1 MINSVLSTMPLYEQV
16 RLVLLNKI
24 LEGSWKPGQVIDNEI
39 DLSTEYGVSVG
50 TMRKALLALEREG
63 LLHRHQGRGT
73 FVSDPS
79 SDSHRAK
86 FEKLFR
92 EDGRPM
98 AGDVQQ
104 IDCRVGDASQD
115 DLTHLDVRDGDQVV
129 QCRQIVSVDKK
140 PCVYREAHVPR
151 RLVPDAGVGETWDV
165 FDAAKRYGFHL
176 GRVAEKLYLKR
187 AGLVVATALGVEE
200 ATYLLVVDRVIFGL
214 DGKPVEW
221 LLSWSQFTGMYY
233 GVMLG

>member
-1 MINSVLSTMPLYEQV
+1 VFTTTPLYEQV
-16 RLVLLNKI
+16 RRVLVAKI
-24 LEGSWKPGQVIDNEI
+24 MNGIWKPGQVIENEI
-39 DLSTEYGVSVG
+39 DLAKEYGVSVG
-50 TMRKALLALEREG
+50 TMRKALLALETEG

-73 FVSDPS
+73 FVADPS
-79 SDSHRAK
+79 SDSQRAK

-92 EDGRPM
+92 EDGRPI
-98 AGDVQQ
+98 ASTGNVQQ
-104 IDCRVGDASQD
+104 IECRVGEASQD
-115 DLTHLDVRDGDQVV
+115 DLTHLDVRDGEQIV
-129 QCRQIVSVDKK
+129 QCRQIVSVDDK

-151 RLVPDAGVGETWDV
+151 QLVPDADVEETWDV

-187 AGLVVATALGVEE
+187 ASLAVATALGVEE
-200 ATYLLVVDRVIFGL
+200 GIYLLVVDRVIFSF

-221 LLSWSQFTGMYY
+221 LLSWSQFTDMYY

>member
-1 MINSVLSTMPLYEQV
+1 MPNSVFSTTPLYEQV
-16 RLVLLNKI
+16 RLALMTKI
-24 LEGSWKPGQVIDNEI
+24 LEGGWKPGQVIENEI
-39 DLSTEYGVSVG
+39 ELAKDYGVSVG
-50 TMRKALLALEREG
+50 TMRKALLALEDEG

-79 SDSHRAK
+79 SDSQRAK

-92 EDGRPM
+92 EDGRPI
-98 AGDVQQ
+98 AGEVQQ
-104 IDCRVGDASQD
+104 IDCRVGEASQD
-115 DLTHLDVRDGDQVV
+115 DLTHLDVEDGEQIV
-129 QCRQIVSVDKK
+129 QCRQIVSVDQK
-140 PCVYREAHVPR
+140 PCVYREAHVPQ
-151 RLVPDAGVGETWDV
+151 RLMPDAGAGETWDV
-165 FDAAKRYGFHL
+165 FDAAKRQGFHL

-187 AGLVVATALGVEE
+187 AGQAVAMALGVEE